1 MTEKQYL
8 TVELYFNNGLRDV
21 VTMNVREGS
30 TVDEAWNNIYEWRS
44 NSSVIVEKNDR
55 FPGCFF
61 NMKDVVYIK
70 RIE

>member
-8 TVELYFNNGLRDV
+8 TVELYFQNGLRDV
-21 VTMNVREGS
+21 VTMDIQEGS
-30 TVDEAWNNIYEWRS
+30 TIDEAWNNIYKWRS

>member
-61 NMKDVVYIK
+61 NMKDIVYIK
-70 RIE
+70 RVE

>member
-8 TVELYFNNGLRDV
+8 TVELYFQNGLRDI
-21 VTMNVREGS
+21 VTMDVQKGS
-30 TVDEAWNNIYEWRS
+30 TIDEAWNNIYKWRS